1 MFVKLIR
8 IIVGSVR
15 VFMTIVTVGFGLTVV
30 FFDIKNGLNLSFPI
44 YSFLTALVGY
54 MAVFVWKDKER
65 PAGVNLEPFA
75 PPSAPCGNQVPPL
88 GGSTVTRGFE

>member
-8 IIVGSVR
+8 IVVGSVR
-15 VFMTIVTVGFGLTVV
+15 VFMTIVTAACGLTVV
-30 FFDIKNGLNLSFPI
+30 FFDVRYSLNLGYPI

-54 MAVFVWKDKER
+54 MAIFVWKDKER

-75 PPSAPCGNQVPPL
+75 PASAPGGNQVSQA
-88 GGSTVTRGFE
+88 GGLDRSRGLE